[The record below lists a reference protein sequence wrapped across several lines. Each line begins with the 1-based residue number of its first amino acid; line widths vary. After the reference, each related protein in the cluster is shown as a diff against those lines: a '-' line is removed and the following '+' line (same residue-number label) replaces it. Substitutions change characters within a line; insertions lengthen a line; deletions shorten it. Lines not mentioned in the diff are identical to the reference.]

1 MAAKALEIVWR
12 DSKNIADNSK
22 PPVKVSAG
30 CLGIVKISRISETVI
45 AAGNTVLVLLVVLH
59 VS

>member
-12 DSKNIADNSK
+12 DSKNIADRSK
-22 PPVKVSAG
+22 PPVKAAAG
-30 CLGIVKISRISETVI
+30 SLGIVKISCISETVI
-45 AAGNTVLVLLVVLH
+45 AVGNTALVVLH

>member
-12 DSKNIADNSK
+12 DSKNIADRSK
-22 PPVKVSAG
+22 PPVKASAG
-30 CLGIVKISRISETVI
+30 SLGIVKISCISETVI
-45 AAGNTVLVLLVVLH
+45 AVGNTALVVLH